1 MLKLVLTA
9 SAIYLA
15 VFGIGFM
22 FAHRETGLEAVPE
35 MHWFTYLL
43 PSPLSWQGAPA
54 CARNLARGRGPY
66 V

>member
-35 MHWFTYLL
+35 MLVHLL
-43 PSPLSWQGAPA
+43 IAVA
-54 CARNLARGRGPY
+54 FILAGRSSMRTQPR
-66 V
+66 